1 MEKNKYIEVID
12 RYYRLSAKH
21 TITRDTAWWSTQ
33 AVILCAMKD
42 DRITADD
49 YCYLLDYRDELLES
63 LEKGINTP
71 DESLKITTKPPN
83 GVGCNREH
91 SKIIT
96 AEKANKCLTQ
106 STQSHSIP
114 NGRE

>member
-12 RYYRLSAKH
+12 RYYRLSTKH

-71 DESLKITTKPPN
+71 DESLKITTKPQTGS
-83 GVGCNREH
+83 GV
-91 SKIIT
+91 T
-96 AEKANKCLTQ
+96 ANTQ
-106 STQSHSIP
+106 K
-114 NGRE
+114 